1 MAVLCNT
8 RKQKEGGTPAIG
20 SLTGAGREV
29 REAERDPPHQPRMP
43 TLPKPSL
50 GARKPSL
57 RTVASGGGRVSG
69 SRDPNDAPSNILPMR
84 PRPPSENLPREDIL
98 VQETTLPS
106 HVPLFVQQRLKRA
119 QGMSLAATELRAVYD
134 AWCTT
139 HGYEPLSPP
148 KFAAELKRLGCDKW
162 KSCGLMRYRDLQLV
176 A

>member
-1 MAVLCNT
+1 MVLACIAAFTAVLLSYFGLVKLT
-8 RKQKEGGTPAIG
+8 ALLPYLWYLLVLAIVG
-20 SLTGAGREV
+20 LIG
-29 REAERDPPHQPRMP
+29 
-43 TLPKPSL
+43 
-50 GARKPSL
+50 
-57 RTVASGGGRVSG
+57 SG